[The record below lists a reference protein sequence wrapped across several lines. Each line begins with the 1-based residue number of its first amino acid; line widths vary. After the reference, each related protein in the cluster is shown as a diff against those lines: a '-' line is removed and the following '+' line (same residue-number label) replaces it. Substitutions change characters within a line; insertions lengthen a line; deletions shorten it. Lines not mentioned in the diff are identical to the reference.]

1 MVTFVEII
9 ITGSV
14 YIIIYLISY
23 LFQKIF
29 PRRSDSCF
37 PPNRFA
43 KWTTGFKRRLTTLQS
58 VLCNKNDTSRK
69 KYVCIWYEGFPQLVR
84 QIVMLTDVELPSPGK
99 KRVLP
104 DKEVIAVATVDAYLW
119 FHLIY
124 RGDIEGASSRKDAP
138 YPIETFWK
146 FIVG

>member
-1 MVTFVEII
+1 
-9 ITGSV
+9 
-14 YIIIYLISY
+14 
-23 LFQKIF
+23 
-29 PRRSDSCF
+29 
-37 PPNRFA
+37 
-43 KWTTGFKRRLTTLQS
+43 
-58 VLCNKNDTSRK
+58 
-69 KYVCIWYEGFPQLVR
+69 
-84 QIVMLTDVELPSPGK
+84 MLTDVELPSPGK

-124 RGDIEGASSRKDAP
+124 RGDIEGTSSRKDAP